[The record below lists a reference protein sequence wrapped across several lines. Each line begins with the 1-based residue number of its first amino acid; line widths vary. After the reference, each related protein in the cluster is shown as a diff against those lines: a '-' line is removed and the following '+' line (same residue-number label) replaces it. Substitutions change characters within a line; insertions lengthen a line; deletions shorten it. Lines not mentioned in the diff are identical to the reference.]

1 MSSDYD
7 KQQWQ
12 AEQAARDAA
21 VEKQRDKER
30 KTRERSA
37 RNAQRKLERLHR
49 KLLETGHI
57 TDFENEFGQ
66 SVLQRLDKFGSAF
79 NDLEKGR
86 PGDALSFAQ
95 KSVVAAMNK
104 KVKALKKKAAPDNEA
119 DFDDGF
125 ERTADRWKNQNIA
138 DKESGKDKRKDKHYG
153 FGSKKTPKFTPR
165 VRHIED
171 DFVEEAPPK
180 PLMPKISTPK
190 VSTYDS
196 LPPDLKNKVPYLPQ
210 YKSDTKTPHGSLN
223 ESPNESSKAKK
234 PFLRLVK

>member
-7 KQQWQ
+7 KKQWQ
-12 AEQAARDAA
+12 AEQAARDADL
-21 VEKQRDKER
+21 EKQRDKER
-30 KTRERSA
+30 KTRERAA

-49 KLLETGHI
+49 KLLETGDI

-104 KVKALKKKAAPDNEA
+104 KVKALKKKATPDNEA
-119 DFDDGF
+119 DFDDGY

-138 DKESGKDKRKDKHYG
+138 DKKSGKDKRSS
-153 FGSKKTPKFTPR
+153 FGSKKSPKFTPR

-180 PLMPKISTPK
+180 TLTPKISTSK
-190 VSTYDS
+190 ISTYDS

-210 YKSDTKTPHGSLN
+210 YKSDAKTPN
-223 ESPNESSKAKK
+223 ESPNESSGAKK

>member
-1 MSSDYD
+1 MSFDYD

-21 VEKQRDKER
+21 LEKQRDKER
-30 KTRERSA
+30 KTRERAA

-49 KLLETGHI
+49 KLLETGDI

-104 KVKALKKKAAPDNEA
+104 KVKALKKKATPDNEA
-119 DFDDGF
+119 DFDDGY

-138 DKESGKDKRKDKHYG
+138 DKESGKDKRSS
-153 FGSKKTPKFTPR
+153 FGSKKRPKFTPR

-171 DFVEEAPPK
+171 DFVEETPPK
-180 PLMPKISTPK
+180 PLTPKISTPK

-210 YKSDTKTPHGSLN
+210 YKSDAKTPN
-223 ESPNESSKAKK
+223 ESPNESSGAKK